1 MEKYKI
7 ITFFMLFLGFV
18 LFVSGISISSSLL
31 TEVGGAAIVVAVIV
45 FKIGDYE
52 EKKSL
57 LLESMENKD
66 KSILPQVKTIIRKK
80 EIIPTI
86 MSIIIVI
93 IILAFLSVMLEA
105 YFFKMGEVDVEKA
118 VRDGCAKLNMGE
130 TCITDP
136 TKIII
141 PYDVNKDG
149 ITGGINDT
157 FTNLMR
163 EYYNCTGSC
172 IMKRCGCPG

>member
-7 ITFFMLFLGFV
+7 ITIFMLFLGFV
-18 LFVSGISISSSLL
+18 LFVSAIALSSSLL
-31 TEVGGAAIVVAVIV
+31 TEIGGAMIVVAVIV

-66 KSILPQVKTIIRKK
+66 KSILPQIKTIIRKK

-86 MSIIIVI
+86 MSVIIVI
-93 IILAFLSVMLEA
+93 IILAFLSVMLDA
-105 YFFKMGEVDVEKA
+105 YFFKMGEIDIDKA
-118 VRDGCAKLNMGE
+118 VKDGCAKLNMGG

-136 TKIII
+136 SKIIV

-149 ITGGINDT
+149 TTGGINDT

-163 EYYNCTGSC
+163 DYFNCTGSC
-172 IMKRCGCPG
+172 VMKHCGCPG

>member
-7 ITFFMLFLGFV
+7 ITISMLVLGFV

-31 TEVGGAAIVVAVIV
+31 TEIAGAIIVIAVIA

-66 KSILPQVKTIIRKK
+66 KSMLPQVKTIIRKK

-86 MSIIIVI
+86 MSVIIVI

-105 YFFKMGEVDVEKA
+105 YFFKMGEIDIEKA
-118 VRDGCAKLNMGE
+118 VKDGCAKLNMGD

-136 TKIII
+136 SKIIV

-149 ITGGINDT
+149 TTGGINDT
-157 FTNLMR
+157 FSNLMR
-163 EYYNCTGSC
+163 DYYNCTGSC
-172 IMKRCGCPG
+172 IMKHCGCPG